1 MTTHLWE
8 VDGDGVVMPLVVADL
23 RDLPAPLGRF
33 EDVEVLA
40 TRLLAQQEHEATVV
54 DEERVVVSVHI

>member
-1 MTTHLWE
+1 M
-8 VDGDGVVMPLVVADL
+8 MPLVVADL